1 MVRLNSGKGW
11 CGTSTEPGTNW
22 VLIDLKAPT
31 IVRGFRTQ
39 SVMRPDGNL
48 AFTSAVRIQVTRI
61 LKNITTI
68 MRAYYCGHIGP
79 VHD

>member
-1 MVRLNSGKGW
+1 MEVTLIFCVTVQMVRLNSGRGW
-11 CGTSTEPGTNW
+11 CGTRKEAGINW

-48 AFTSAVRIQVTRI
+48 AFTSAVRIQVHFRVYINT
-61 LKNITTI
+61 
-68 MRAYYCGHIGP
+68 
-79 VHD
+79 

>member
-1 MVRLNSGKGW
+1 MFFLYIVVQMVRLNSGRGW
-11 CGTSTEPGTNW
+11 CGTRPEPGTNW

-48 AFTSAVRIQVTRI
+48 AFTSALRIQVNCHT
-61 LKNITTI
+61 
-68 MRAYYCGHIGP
+68 
-79 VHD
+79 

>member
-1 MVRLNSGKGW
+1 MVRLNSGGGW
-11 CGTSTEPGTNW
+11 CGTSMEPGANW

-48 AFTSAVRIQVTRI
+48 AFTSAVRIQVNCQEH
-61 LKNITTI
+61 LNCL
-68 MRAYYCGHIGP
+68 Y
-79 VHD
+79 

>member
-1 MVRLNSGKGW
+1 LFLYIVVQMVRLNSGKGW
-11 CGTSTEPGTNW
+11 CGSRPEPGTNW

-48 AFTSAVRIQVTRI
+48 AFTSALRIQVNHHT
-61 LKNITTI
+61 
-68 MRAYYCGHIGP
+68 
-79 VHD
+79 